1 MSSEKITGTKEAF
14 EEMISRRGIYKHLD
28 VTKGAVWAWKNRKD
42 SPVSLDLMEEMLLK
56 YGATVISE
64 KKWKLP
70 KL

>member
-1 MSSEKITGTKEAF
+1 MADKITGTKEAF

-28 VTKGAVWAWKNRKD
+28 VDRRVVWAWKNRKN